1 MTDTMLVHGEL
12 MHVPERLVVT
22 PAAGIFRWL
31 PLAGTPDDSP
41 DGDQVA
47 AGQPIGVVEGAGRT
61 VEVRS
66 PFAGSLMGRLAET
79 GERLR
84 PGQPVAWLRIG

>member
-1 MTDTMLVHGEL
+1 MTDTMPVHGEL

-31 PLAGTPDDSP
+31 ADTTE
-41 DGDQVA
+41 GDHIE
-47 AGQPIGVVEGAGRT
+47 AGQPIGVIEGAGRT
-61 VEVRS
+61 VEVRTR
-66 PFAGSLMGRLAET
+66 FAGSLMGRLAET

>member
-12 MHVPERLVVT
+12 MHVPERVVVT

-31 PLAGTPDDSP
+31 PLDDTA
-41 DGDQVA
+41 DGDHVT